1 MSNRERLLE
10 LQDQFGIIGRSE
22 AIFEVIETI
31 DQVAKTDIAVL
42 VVGESGS
49 GKELIAKAIHNHSK
63 RRHEPLVTVN
73 CGAIPPGIL
82 ESELFGHKKGSFTGA
97 SEERKGYFETAD
109 GGTIF
114 LDEIGET
121 PLETQVRL
129 LRVIEQGEFMKVGGS
144 ENIYADVRVIAASNK
159 DLSKQVRKNEF
170 RKDLYYRLKAIT
182 VEVPPLRKRK
192 EDIPLL
198 VENFA
203 TEFCKRNNI
212 PNKGFTED
220 AFTELKR
227 YDWPGNVRE
236 LRNFVE
242 SIVILEKG
250 NRIEGDHIRRY
261 LHKDKAFGEN
271 GDADS
276 SEYRSENLPVKMD
289 KSVEEAERELI
300 LQQLFLMRR
309 DLAEIKSVLS
319 GKSDTASPARYQL
332 PEHLSRNLPAKV
344 VDEFR
349 EVVHPREFEQAEEA
363 EPVQE
368 DQYEEE
374 PTLINE
380 TLVGEVTIKDVEK
393 ELILKTLEKNDN
405 NRRKTAKDLD
415 LSERTLYRKIKEYDL

>member
-1 MSNRERLLE
+1 MTDRERLLE
-10 LQDQFGIIGRSE
+10 LQDQFGIIGRSDE
-22 AIFEVIETI
+22 IIEVIETI

-49 GKELIAKAIHNHSK
+49 GKELIAKAIHNHSQ

-97 SEERKGYFETAD
+97 DKERKGYFETAD

-159 DLSKQVRKNEF
+159 DLSEQVRKNEF

-182 VEVPPLRKRK
+182 ITVPPLRRRK
-192 EDIPLL
+192 VDIPLL

-212 PNKGFTED
+212 PNKGFSEE
-220 AFTELKR
+220 AFAELKR

-250 NRIEGDHIRRY
+250 NRIEGEHIRRY
-261 LHKDKAFGEN
+261 LHKDKAFGEEA
-271 GDADS
+271 GET
-276 SEYRSENLPVKMD
+276 EYRTANLPVKMN

-309 DLAEIKSVLS
+309 DLSELKSIFLGDS
-319 GKSDTASPARYQL
+319 ENISPGRQL
-332 PEHLSRNLPAKV
+332 PERISRNLPAKV
-344 VDEFR
+344 LDDYH
-349 EVVHPREFEQAEEA
+349 EVVDASEFEHAEEA
-363 EPVQE
+363 ESLQ
-368 DQYEEE
+368 EEE
-374 PTLINE
+374 AETTLLNE
-380 TLVGEVTIKDVEK
+380 EVIGEVTVKDIEK
-393 ELILKTLEKNDN
+393 ELIRKTLKKNDN

>member
-1 MSNRERLLE
+1 MTDRERLLE
-10 LQDQFGIIGRSE
+10 LQDHFGIIGRSDE
-22 AIFEVIETI
+22 IVEVVETI

-42 VVGESGS
+42 IVGESGS
-49 GKELIAKAIHNHSK
+49 GKELIAKAIHTHSK
-63 RRHEPLVTVN
+63 RRHESLVTVN

-109 GGTIF
+109 RGTIF

-159 DLSKQVRKNEF
+159 NLAEQVKKNEF

-182 VEVPPLRKRK
+182 IEVPPLRKRK
-192 EDIPLL
+192 VDIPLL
-198 VENFA
+198 TENFA

-212 PNKGFTED
+212 PNKGFSEE
-220 AFTELKR
+220 AFVELKR

-261 LHKDKAFGEN
+261 LHKDTAEVLEDVSTG
-271 GDADS
+271 
-276 SEYRSENLPVKMD
+276 YRKENLPIKLD

-309 DLAEIKSVLS
+309 DLAEIKTILS
-319 GKSDTASPARYQL
+319 GETGTGGGSRRQL
-332 PEHLSRNLPAKV
+332 PERISRNLPAKV
-344 VDEFR
+344 LDNYR
-349 EVVHPREFEQAEEA
+349 EVVHPVEYETAEEA
-363 EPVQE
+363 EPVPE
-368 DQYEEE
+368 DQAE
-374 PTLINE
+374 PASLINE
-380 TLVGEVTIKDVEK
+380 EIVGGITVKDIEK
-393 ELILKTLEKNDN
+393 ELIRKTLEKNDH
-405 NRRKTAKDLD
+405 NRRKTARDLD

>member
-1 MSNRERLLE
+1 MTDRERLLE
-10 LQDQFGIIGRSE
+10 LQDQFGIIGRSDE
-22 AIFEVIETI
+22 IIEVIETI

-49 GKELIAKAIHNHSK
+49 GKELIAKAIHNHSR

-97 SEERKGYFETAD
+97 DKERKGYFETAD

-159 DLSKQVRKNEF
+159 DLSEQVKKNEF

-182 VEVPPLRKRK
+182 ITVPPLRRRK
-192 EDIPLL
+192 VDIPLL

-203 TEFCKRNNI
+203 TAFCKRNSI
-212 PNKGFTED
+212 PNKGFSEN
-220 AFTELKR
+220 AFAELKR

-242 SIVILEKG
+242 SIVLLEKG
-250 NRIEGDHIRRY
+250 NRIAGDHIRRY
-261 LHKDKAFGEN
+261 LHKDKAFSEESGE
-271 GDADS
+271 A
-276 SEYRSENLPVKMD
+276 EYRTENLPVKMD

-300 LQQLFLMRR
+300 LQQLFLLRR
-309 DLAEIKSVLS
+309 DLSQIKSMFMGESEGLPQ
-319 GKSDTASPARYQL
+319 GRPQL
-332 PEHLSRNLPAKV
+332 PERLSRNLPAKV
-344 VDEFR
+344 IDVYR
-349 EVVHPREFEQAEEA
+349 EVVSPHEFDQAEEA
-363 EPVQE
+363 ERVQE
-368 DQYEEE
+368 DEAAEEE
-374 PTLINE
+374 MPLLNE
-380 TLVGEVTIKDVEK
+380 QVIGSVTVKDIEK
-393 ELILKTLEKNDN
+393 ELIRKTLEKNGN

-415 LSERTLYRKIKEYDL
+415 LSERTLYRKIKEYGL